1 MPQQELKRRVTV
13 AGATY
18 GPGDDVPADVAEKIT
33 NPKAWV
39 PVDEDDTTNG
49 DANPDAGTTSGH
61 RLATTVTIGG
71 RSYGPDDH
79 IPDDVADQIRNP
91 KAWEGYLVLMCPEE
105 SSAADEELQ
114 NNIRSDVRHV
124 RKIVAG
130 GGRTPRQVS
139 GPLHSRPDDR

>member
-1 MPQQELKRRVTV
+1 M
-13 AGATY
+13 
-18 GPGDDVPADVAEKIT
+18 PADVAEKIT

-91 KAWEGYLVLMCPEE
+91 KAWEGGQIPTAKRSAEGDEPKGGPEGDGSE
-105 SSAADEELQ
+105 PEGDAEPKAPA
-114 NNIRSDVRHV
+114 RR
-124 RKIVAG
+124 G
-130 GGRTPRQVS
+130 
-139 GPLHSRPDDR
+139 SRAR